1 MSLRVYRF
9 RKKRIDTKKI
19 FMNWLDTCPVV
30 EHRTINNIDEDS
42 EVYIYNVDFAVE
54 KENEDD

>member
-1 MSLRVYRF
+1 M
-9 RKKRIDTKKI
+9 IDTKKI

-54 KENEDD
+54 KENEEQRRDT